1 MRTGAAQDVTIP
13 DINHPS
19 WQRLIN
25 GEVEIVTD
33 AVGLKM
39 MLERIRLSIENNPS
53 QASRLAGAKILRQYF
68 IKHQNKHRAELAQ
81 LRAA

>member
-1 MRTGAAQDVTIP
+1 M
-13 DINHPS
+13 
-19 WQRLIN
+19 
-25 GEVEIVTD
+25 TD

-53 QASRLAGAKILRQYF
+53 EASRLAGAKILRQYF
-68 IKHQNKHRAELAQ
+68 IKHQSKHRAELEQ